1 MIIEKLN
8 WDSDF
13 FERRIG
19 RLLIDDE
26 TEFVPAK
33 FIEEAKESY
42 DLIYV
47 FSIEKMLSFNKVK
60 AANLDMVDIIITMSV
75 PFSKTNYSKN
85 GYEFRTSL
93 TKEELIGCYEI
104 AEQTSVVSRFY
115 TDALIGEEK
124 TKALY
129 RKWIDNSINHSF
141 SDGLFLEKDENKVI
155 GIHLIKTLAEKNTG
169 MFTLTGLN
177 TNYKGKGLGR
187 KLWEQSYA
195 YWADIGGIE
204 IIKSPFSFQNKESL
218 NFHLKMGFNKIEET
232 KYIYHYRNL

>member
-8 WDSDF
+8 WDSNF
-13 FERRIG
+13 FEKRIG
-19 RLLIDDE
+19 RVIIHDE
-26 TEFVPAK
+26 REFDPAK
-33 FIEEAKESY
+33 FIAEAKEGY
-42 DLIYV
+42 DLVYV
-47 FSIEKMLSFNKVK
+47 FGMEKMLSFNKVT
-60 AANLDMVDIIITMSV
+60 AANLDLVDIIITMSV

-85 GYEFRTSL
+85 DYDFRTSL

-115 TDALIGEEK
+115 TEALIGEEK

-155 GIHLIKTLAEKNTG
+155 GIHLIKTLAEDNTG
-169 MFTLTGLN
+169 IFTLTGLN
-177 TNYKGKGLGR
+177 TNYKGKGLGS
-187 KLWEQSYA
+187 KLWKQSYA
-195 YWADIGGIE
+195 YWSDIGGVE

-218 NFHLKMGFNKIEET
+218 NFHLKMGFNKIQET
-232 KYIYHYRNL
+232 RYIYHYRNL